1 MGVDASTSQ
10 VPDAASRPTP
20 AARGEKRATTS
31 SAAHPTGSAG
41 TPTPTARVTA
51 IQTGAT
57 LVSPAVPD
65 RSARRSPLAYTGLLQ
80 RRASRIQVPVKAFL
94 VQVADHC
101 VLVDAGWS
109 EACATSP
116 LSHLGFSLWF
126 ASEPVLAPGEGIGP
140 QLARLGLSPADLDA
154 VVLTHLDC
162 DHASGLA
169 DLTTARRVIASPQEI
184 DRAGK
189 GGARYRRALWDG
201 VNLEPAPLS
210 PDSSAPFGQSCD
222 LFGDGSL
229 RLVLTPG
236 HTEGSM
242 CVVATNP
249 SDGRFVVLAGDC
261 GYNARSWD
269 DLRLPGPLADAGQMQ
284 RSLEWVASMRR
295 QPDCAGV
302 FAAHDPAV
310 PAGAIDF

>member
-1 MGVDASTSQ
+1 MGVDANTSQ

-20 AARGEKRATTS
+20 AARGEKRATTPS
-31 SAAHPTGSAG
+31 PAHPDGSAA
-41 TPTPTARVTA
+41 TPTARVTA

-65 RSARRSPLAYTGLLQ
+65 RSARRLPLAYTGLLQ

-94 VQVADHC
+94 VQVAGHR
-101 VLVDAGWS
+101 VLVDAGWG

-169 DLTTARRVIASPQEI
+169 DLTAARRVVASPQEI
-184 DRAGK
+184 DRASR
-189 GGARYRRALWDG
+189 GGARYRRTLWDG
-201 VNLEPAPLS
+201 VSLEPARLS
-210 PDSSAPFGQSCD
+210 PDPSTPFGQSCD

-229 RLVLTPG
+229 CLVLTPG

-249 SDGRFVVLAGDC
+249 SDGRFAVLAGDC

-269 DLRLPGPLADAGQMQ
+269 DLRLPGPLADAGQMR

-295 QPDCAGV
+295 QPNCAGV

-310 PAGAIDF
+310 PAGTVKF